1 MRWLTRAMR
10 RFKYLYVTR
19 TIGLVALGYEVL
31 VEKVD
36 KPSVMIVVGA
46 MILGTE
52 ALSLGRRKSDDR

>member
-1 MRWLTRAMR
+1 MR